1 MHVLPNF
8 YSNQAERQIMTTVNT
23 HIPSRE
29 RLIFALDVPGLEEA
43 QTLISKLGDSVEF
56 YKLGLEVF
64 LSGHYFELMAELK
77 GKGKKVFADLKLFD
91 IPATVA
97 AAVRQLARHEIDF
110 CTVHG
115 NDSMLKAAADAK
127 DNMQILAVTALTS
140 LDQGDL
146 DDLGFQC
153 DARTLVLSRAR
164 RALALGCDGVV
175 SSGLEVSSLREHAEP
190 RLIAVCPGIRPIH
203 NVDDQRRV
211 MTPFQ
216 AIRDGA
222 DYLVVGRPIRTAH
235 DPAAAAEAIQQDIA
249 NALKDL

>member
-1 MHVLPNF
+1 MK
-8 YSNQAERQIMTTVNT
+8 TVNT

-29 RLIFALDVPGLEEA
+29 RLIFALDAPNLVEA
-43 QTLISKLGDSVEF
+43 QTLISRLGDSVEF

-77 GKGKKVFADLKLFD
+77 SKGKKVFADLKLFD
-91 IPATVA
+91 IPATVS

-127 DNMQILAVTALTS
+127 GSMQILAVTALTS

-175 SSGLEVSSLREHAEP
+175 SSGMEVSALREHANP
-190 RLIAVCPGIRPIH
+190 RLITVCPGIRPIH
-203 NVDDQRRV
+203 NDQIHNSDDQQRV

-222 DYLVVGRPIRTAH
+222 DYLVVGRPIRSAA
-235 DPAAAAEAIQQDIA
+235 DPAEAAEAIQEDIA
-249 NALKDL
+249 RALKQA